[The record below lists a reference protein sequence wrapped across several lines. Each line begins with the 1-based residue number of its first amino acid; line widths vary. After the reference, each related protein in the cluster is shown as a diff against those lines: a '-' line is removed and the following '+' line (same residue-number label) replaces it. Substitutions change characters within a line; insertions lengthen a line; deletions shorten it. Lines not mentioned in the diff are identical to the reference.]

1 MNTKYLTRG
10 ALIAGLYVIITYLL
24 SPVSFGPLQFRAS
37 EALTVL
43 PILYPEAIPA
53 LFIGVLLSN
62 ILGGLGMV
70 DIIGGSLVT
79 LLAAY
84 GTYYFRD
91 SFLAYLSP
99 IVLNGFLISIYLH
112 LLFGIPYWLTV
123 VQFSFSE
130 AVVVFLLGYPLIQF
144 LKRRN
149 PLKHQDLEFLQ

>member
-1 MNTKYLTRG
+1 MQTKNITRG

-62 ILGGLGMV
+62 IIGGLGMV

-84 GTYYFRD
+84 GTYYFRGT
-91 SFLAYLSP
+91 FLAYLSP
-99 IVLNGFLISIYLH
+99 IILNGFLISIYLH
-112 LLFGIPYWLTV
+112 LLFEIPYWVTV
-123 VQFSFSE
+123 LQITISE
-130 AVVVFLLGYPLIQF
+130 AVVVLLLGYPLIRV
-144 LKRRN
+144 LKNRIDQGRN
-149 PLKHQDLEFLQ
+149 KL

>member
-1 MNTKYLTRG
+1 MDTKYLTRG
-10 ALIAGLYVIITYLL
+10 ALIAGLYVIITYAL

-62 ILGGLGMV
+62 IMGGLGLV

-99 IVLNGFLISIYLH
+99 IILNGFLISIYLH
-112 LLFGIPYWLTV
+112 LLFEIPYWITV
-123 VQFSFSE
+123 VQISVSE
-130 AVVVFLLGYPLIQF
+130 AVVVLLLGYPLIQV
-144 LKRRN
+144 LKRR
-149 PLKHQDLEFLQ
+149 HADRRHDL

>member
-10 ALIAGLYVIITYLL
+10 ALIAGLYVIITYAL

-43 PILYPEAIPA
+43 PILYPESIPA

-62 ILGGLGMV
+62 IIGGLGLV

-91 SFLAYLSP
+91 TFLAYLSP

-112 LLFGIPYWLTV
+112 LLFEIPYWITV
-123 VQFSFSE
+123 VQISVSE
-130 AVVVFLLGYPLIQF
+130 AIVVILLGYPLIQV
-144 LKRRN
+144 LKRRHTDYQN
-149 PLKHQDLEFLQ
+149 DL

>member
-1 MNTKYLTRG
+1 MNTKKITRG
-10 ALIAGLYVIITYLL
+10 ALIAGLYIIITFIL

-62 ILGGLGMV
+62 IIGGLGML

-84 GTYYFRD
+84 LTYRYRD
-91 SFLAYLSP
+91 SFIAYLSP
-99 IVLNGFLISIYLH
+99 ILLNGFLISIYLH
-112 LLFGIPYWLTV
+112 ILFGIPYWITV
-123 VQFSFSE
+123 IQISLSE
-130 AVVVFLLGYPLIQF
+130 AVVVLLIGYPLVQIIK
-144 LKRRN
+144 KRMDS
-149 PLKHQDLEFLQ
+149 LD

>member
-1 MNTKYLTRG
+1 MNTKKITRG
-10 ALIAGLYVIITYLL
+10 ALIAGLYIIITFIL

-62 ILGGLGMV
+62 IIGGLGMI

-84 GTYYFRD
+84 LTYRYRN
-91 SFLAYLSP
+91 SFIAYLSP
-99 IVLNGFLISIYLH
+99 ILLNGFLISIYLH
-112 LLFGIPYWLTV
+112 ILFGIPYWITV
-123 VQFSFSE
+123 IQISLSE
-130 AVVVFLLGYPLIQF
+130 AVVVLLIGYPLIQIIK
-144 LKRRN
+144 KRMDS
-149 PLKHQDLEFLQ
+149 LD

>member
-1 MNTKYLTRG
+1 MDTKYLTRG
-10 ALIAGLYVIITYLL
+10 ALIAGLYVIITYIL

-62 ILGGLGMV
+62 IIGGLGMV

-112 LLFGIPYWLTV
+112 LLFEIPYWVTV
-123 VQFSFSE
+123 VQISISE
-130 AVVVFLLGYPLIQF
+130 AVVVLLLGYPLIQV
-144 LKRRN
+144 LKKRFDSRQN
-149 PLKHQDLEFLQ
+149 NL

>member
-10 ALIAGLYVIITYLL
+10 ALIAGLYVIITYALA
-24 SPVSFGPLQFRAS
+24 PFSFGPLQFRAS

-53 LFIGVLLSN
+53 LFIGVFLSN
-62 ILGGLGMV
+62 IIGSLGMV

-84 GTYYFRD
+84 GTYYFRGT
-91 SFLAYLSP
+91 FLAYLSP

-112 LLFGIPYWLTV
+112 LLFEIPYWITV
-123 VQFSFSE
+123 VQISVSE
-130 AVVVFLLGYPLIQF
+130 AVVVLLLGYPLIQV
-144 LKRRN
+144 LKRR
-149 PLKHQDLEFLQ
+149 HADREYDL

>member
-1 MNTKYLTRG
+1 MDTKYLTRG
-10 ALIAGLYVIITYLL
+10 ALIAGLYVIITYFL

-37 EALTVL
+37 EALAVL

-62 ILGGLGMV
+62 IIGGLGLV

-112 LLFGIPYWLTV
+112 LLFEIPYWITV
-123 VQFSFSE
+123 IQISVSE
-130 AVVVFLLGYPLIQF
+130 AVVVLLLGYPLVQV
-144 LKRRN
+144 LKRRHADREN
-149 PLKHQDLEFLQ
+149 DL